1 VPATNTLLTINMITA
16 KALAILHQKCN
27 FIGSVNREYDD
38 SFANAGAKIGNTL
51 RIRLP
56 VQYTVSS
63 GPNLSLQNTVETYV
77 PLPITNQHHV
87 DFSFASSELTLSIDD
102 FSARYI
108 EPAIAVLAATIESQ
122 FYAMC
127 WPAVWNQVG
136 TAGSPQ
142 VFKTVLQSR
151 KLLLDNLTPQSKQW
165 QLRINTQDN
174 VDMVDSLKGLF
185 QQSTQI
191 ARQYTDGVMGLS
203 AGYEWAET
211 THLTTQTR
219 GAENTAYV
227 TTTVTSGASTGQTTG
242 NTLAVTAGTG
252 AGNAGDVFTI
262 AGVYRVHP
270 ETKISSGVLQQ
281 FVLTANYAGGAGN
294 MSIAPAINGVGIAGQ
309 PGGSPQQNVFIP
321 SGASSALTFMNTAS
335 VATGLSLAYHPD
347 FATFATADLV
357 MPGGVDMASRVV
369 KDGIS
374 MRAVRQYSI
383 SDDTFPIRID
393 VLWGGVAMRPQLACR
408 LCAN

>member
-1 VPATNTLLTINMITA
+1 MPATNTLLTINMITA

-27 FIGSVNREYDD
+27 VIGSVNRQYDD
-38 SFANAGAKIGNTL
+38 SFANAGAKIGTTL

-56 VQYTVSS
+56 VQYTVSTT
-63 GPNLSLQNTVETYV
+63 PALSLQNTVEQFV
-77 PLPITNQHHV
+77 PLPITNQYHV

-108 EPAIAVLAATIESQ
+108 EPAIAVLAAQIEAT
-122 FYAMC
+122 FIGMM
-127 WPAVWNQVG
+127 WPQVWNQVG
-136 TAGSPQ
+136 TAGVAQ
-142 VFKTVLQSR
+142 TFKTVLQAR
-151 KLLLDNLTPQSKQW
+151 KLMLDNLTPQSKQW
-165 QLRINTQDN
+165 LLRINTQDN

-191 ARQYTDGVMGLS
+191 ATQYTDGVMGLS
-203 AGYEWAET
+203 AGFEWAEN

-219 GAENTAYV
+219 GAENTAYLA
-227 TTTVTSGASTGQTTG
+227 TPAAQTGS
-242 NTLAVTAGTG
+242 TLAVTTGTG

-262 AGVYRVHP
+262 AGVFRVHP
-270 ETKISSGVLQQ
+270 ETKVSSGVLQQ
-281 FVLTANYAGGAGN
+281 FVLTAAYTGGAGN
-294 MSIAPAINGVGIAGQ
+294 MSIAPAIVTSG
-309 PGGSPQQNVFIP
+309 PQQNVSNSP
-321 SGASSALTFMNTAS
+321 NGTTSTLTFMNTAS
-335 VATGLSLAYHPD
+335 TATGLSLAYHPD
-347 FATFATADLV
+347 AFTFATADLV

-393 VLWGGVAMRPQLACR
+393 VLWGGAAMRPQLACR

>member
-1 VPATNTLLTINMITA
+1 MPATNTLLTINMITA

-27 FIGSVNREYDD
+27 VIGSVNRQYDD
-38 SFANAGAKIGNTL
+38 SFAQSGAKIGSTL

-56 VQYTVSS
+56 VQYTVSTT
-63 GPNLSLQNTVETYV
+63 PALSLQNTVETFV
-77 PLPITNQHHV
+77 SLPVVNQYHV
-87 DFSFASSELTLSIDD
+87 DFSFSSAELTLSIDD

-108 EPAIAVLAATIESQ
+108 EPAIAVLAAQIEAT
-122 FYAMC
+122 FIGMM
-127 WPAVWNQVG
+127 WPSVWNQVG
-136 TAGSPQ
+136 TAGAAQ
-142 VFKTVLQSR
+142 TFKTVLQAR
-151 KLLLDNLTPQSKQW
+151 KTMLDNLTPQSKQW
-165 QLRINTQDN
+165 LLRINTQDN

-191 ARQYTDGVMGLS
+191 ATQYTDGVMGLS
-203 AGYEWAET
+203 AGYEWAEN
-211 THLTTQTR
+211 THLMTQTR
-219 GAENTAYV
+219 GAESQTYLA
-227 TTTVTSGASTGQTTG
+227 TPAAQTGS
-242 NTLAVTAGTG
+242 TLAVTTGSG

-270 ETKISSGVLQQ
+270 ETKVNTGVLQQ
-281 FVLTANYAGGAGN
+281 FVLTAAYAGGAGN
-294 MSIAPAINGVGIAGQ
+294 MSIAPAIVTSG
-309 PGGSPQQNVFIP
+309 PQQNVSNSP
-321 SGASSALTFMNTAS
+321 NGTTSTLTFMNTAS
-335 VATGLSLAYHPD
+335 TATGLSLAYHPD
-347 FATFATADLV
+347 AFTFATADLV

-408 LCAN
+408 LVAN

>member
-1 VPATNTLLTINMITA
+1 MAATNTILTIDMITA
-16 KALAILHQKCN
+16 KALQVLHQRCN
-27 FIGSVNREYDD
+27 IIGSVNREYDS
-38 SFANAGAKIGNTL
+38 SFANSGAKIGSTL

-56 VQYTVSS
+56 VQYTVSTT
-63 GPNLSLQNTVETYV
+63 PALSLQNTIETYV
-77 PLPITNQHHV
+77 SLPITNQYHV
-87 DFSFASSELTLSIDD
+87 DFSFSSAELTLSIDE

-108 EPAIAVLAATIESQ
+108 EPAIAVLAAQMEAA
-122 FYAMC
+122 FVNMM
-127 WPAVWNQVG
+127 WPQVYNQVG
-136 TAGSPQ
+136 TAASAMP
-142 VFKTVLQSR
+142 FKTVLQAR
-151 KLLLDNLTPQSKQW
+151 KLLLDNLTPQNKVW

-174 VDMVDSLKGLF
+174 VDMVDTLKGLF

-191 ARQYTDGVMGLS
+191 ARQYVDGVMGLS
-203 AGYEWAET
+203 AGFEWAEN

-219 GAENTAYV
+219 GAESQTYLA
-227 TTTVTSGASTGQTTG
+227 APAGQTG
-242 NTLAVTAGTG
+242 STLAVTTGTG

-270 ETKISSGVLQQ
+270 ETKVNTGVLQQ
-281 FVLTANYAGGAGN
+281 FVLTSSYAGGAGN
-294 MSIAPAINGVGIAGQ
+294 MSISPAIVTSG
-309 PGGSPQQNVFIP
+309 PKQNVSNSP
-321 SGASSALTFMNTAS
+321 NGTTSTLTFANTAS

-357 MPGGVDMASRVV
+357 MPGGVDMASRAV

-393 VLWGGVAMRPQLACR
+393 VLWGAACMRPQLACR
-408 LCAN
+408 LVAN

>member
-1 VPATNTLLTINMITA
+1 MPATNTLLTINMITA

-27 FIGSVNREYDD
+27 FVGSINREYDD
-38 SFANAGAKIGNTL
+38 SFANAGAKIGSTL

-56 VQYTVSS
+56 VQYVTST
-63 GPNLSLQNTVETYV
+63 GPNLSLQNTVENQV
-77 PLPITNQHHV
+77 SLPIVNQHHV

-108 EPAIAVLAATIESQ
+108 EPAIAVLAATIESTVVG
-122 FYAMC
+122 MM
-127 WPAVWNQVG
+127 WPSVWNQVG
-136 TAGSPQ
+136 TAGAPQ
-142 VFKTVLQSR
+142 VFKTVLQAR

-165 QLRINTQDN
+165 QLRICTQDN

-203 AGYEWAET
+203 AGFEWAES
-211 THLTTQTR
+211 THFTTQTR
-219 GAENTAYV
+219 GAE
-227 TTTVTSGASTGQTTG
+227 SGYIVGAGSQTGS
-242 NTLAVTAGTG
+242 TLAVTTGTG

-262 AGVYRVHP
+262 TGVNRVHP
-270 ETKISSGVLQQ
+270 ETKINTGVLQQ
-281 FVLTANYAGGAGN
+281 FVLTAGYAGGSGN
-294 MSIAPAINGVGIAGQ
+294 MSIAPAIVTSG
-309 PGGSPQQNVFIP
+309 PQQNV
-321 SGASSALTFMNTAS
+321 SGSPAASAPITFANTAS
-335 VATGLSLAYHPD
+335 TATGLSLAYHPD
-347 FATFATADLV
+347 AFTFATADLV
-357 MPGGVDMASRVV
+357 MPGGVDMSSRVV

-393 VLWGGVAMRPQLACR
+393 VLWGACAMRPQLACR

>member
-1 VPATNTLLTINMITA
+1 MAATNTLLTINMITA

-27 FIGSVNREYDD
+27 VIGSVNREYDD
-38 SFANAGAKIGNTL
+38 SFAQTGAKIGSTL

-56 VQYTVSS
+56 VQYVTST
-63 GPNLSLQNTVETYV
+63 GPNLSLQNTVEQQV
-77 PLPITNQHHV
+77 SLPIVNQHHV

-108 EPAIAVLAATIESQ
+108 EPAIAVLAATIESTFIQ
-122 FYAMC
+122 MV
-127 WPAVWNQVG
+127 WPAVYNQVG
-136 TAGSPQ
+136 TAGVAQ
-142 VFKTVLQSR
+142 TFRTVLQAR
-151 KLLLDNLTPQSKQW
+151 KVLLDNLTPQSKQW

-191 ARQYTDGVMGLS
+191 ARQYTDGLMGIS
-203 AGYEWAET
+203 GGFEWAEN
-211 THLTTQTR
+211 THLTTQVR
-219 GAENTAYV
+219 GAQAGYIV
-227 TTTVTSGASTGQTTG
+227 GAASQTG
-242 NTLAVTAGTG
+242 NQLAVTTGTG

-262 AGVYRVHP
+262 AGVFRVHP
-270 ETKISSGVLQQ
+270 ETKLVTNVLQQ
-281 FVLTANYAGGAGN
+281 FTLVAATLAGAQTWTI
-294 MSIAPAINGVGIAGQ
+294 SPAIIVSG
-309 PGGSPQQNVFIP
+309 PQQNV
-321 SGASSALTFMNTAS
+321 SASPAASAAITFMNTAS
-335 VATGLSLAYHPD
+335 TPTGLSLAYHPD
-347 FATFATADLV
+347 FATFASADLV
-357 MPGGVDMASRVV
+357 MPGGVDMASRVQ

-408 LCAN
+408 LVAN